1 MLYTLFNEFSL
12 NTRNTCIDFIM
23 ICLFLALRVACCTG
37 TSTKTKTEKNGRL
50 RSELKAPTLLCF
62 GLVEV
67 PVAQATR
74 KARNHQIRLI
84 MMKSVHVLLVK
95 RKFVEKCVKQTSE
108 KVLENPANYPSAL
121 LSCNWAGKPWSI
133 GDRLSHNI
141 WNSYLRNAANDR
153 SRAKKSSQMT
163 RL

>member
-1 MLYTLFNEFSL
+1 MTFLIAFPNSNLSIQNPFDSNRVDVIGRRFLMYRMWLAA
-12 NTRNTCIDFIM
+12 TR
-23 ICLFLALRVACCTG
+23 RVPPF
-37 TSTKTKTEKNGRL
+37 
-50 RSELKAPTLLCF
+50 LKALTLLCF

-95 RKFVEKCVKQTSE
+95 RKFVEKCVKQTSG

-133 GDRLSHNI
+133 GDIL
-141 WNSYLRNAANDR
+141 NSRT
-153 SRAKKSSQMT
+153 SSWKRYFQECF
-163 RL
+163 LDKVFL